1 MLVGVGGWLDVGGW
15 LGGCWWVGGWFSLE
29 TLDIFSCKT
38 GENVEH
44 VPNEEHQ

>member
-1 MLVGVGGWLDVGGW
+1 MSVGGWVGA
-15 LGGCWWVGGWFSLE
+15 GGWVGGFSLE